1 MSLLRNIATGLRSLV
16 RRNKVNRELDEELT
30 AYLEMAAVER
40 MKLGMSRKEAL
51 RAVRLEQGTLE
62 LTREVVRSSSWE
74 SVVENC
80 WRDLRF
86 AARMLRKSPG
96 FTVVAV
102 LTLALGIGGNT
113 AIFSLLNAV
122 MLKTMPVSRPEQ
134 LVILR
139 WSARSRPQNVGT
151 SSYGDCLWVPGATQ
165 SCSFSFPMYKAL
177 IAHTD
182 AFSSVL
188 AMAGAGQLDLSGN
201 GPASM
206 VGGELV
212 SGNYFEALGV
222 SSVLGRTIQPS
233 DDRAGTAPVV
243 VLNFGYWQRA
253 FGGAADVIGRTVRL
267 NSAPFTIAGVID
279 PQFTR
284 LTPGKSHDLWIP
296 LSQAASLRPSWND
309 RRGQADATN
318 WWLAII
324 GRLKPGISLAQAQAA
339 TNLVF

>member
-1 MSLLRNIATGLRSLV
+1 METLLQDIRFGL
-16 RRNKVNRELDEELT
+16 
-30 AYLEMAAVER
+30 
-40 MKLGMSRKEAL
+40 
-51 RAVRLEQGTLE
+51 
-62 LTREVVRSSSWE
+62 
-74 SVVENC
+74 
-80 WRDLRF
+80 
-86 AARMLRKSPG
+86 RMLRQSPG
-96 FTVVAV
+96 FTLVAV
-102 LTLALGIGGNT
+102 LTLALGIGANT

-139 WSARSRPQNVGT
+139 WSAHSRPQNLGT
-151 SSYGDCLWVPGATQ
+151 SSYGDCLWVPGAIQ

-177 IAHTD
+177 LAHTG

-243 VLNFGYWQRA
+243 VLNF
-253 FGGAADVIGRTVRL
+253 
-267 NSAPFTIAGVID
+267 
-279 PQFTR
+279 
-284 LTPGKSHDLWIP
+284 
-296 LSQAASLRPSWND
+296 
-309 RRGQADATN
+309 
-318 WWLAII
+318 
-324 GRLKPGISLAQAQAA
+324 
-339 TNLVF
+339 

>member
-1 MSLLRNIATGLRSLV
+1 MSLLRHLASGLRSLFE
-16 RRNKVNRELDEELT
+16 REHVNRELDEELG
-30 AYLEMAAVER
+30 AYLEMAAAEK
-40 MKLGMSRKEAL
+40 MKQGMNRNDAV
-51 RAVRLEQGTLE
+51 RAVRLERGTLE
-62 LTREVVRSSSWE
+62 LAREVVLSGAWE
-74 SVVENC
+74 SVVKNC

-86 AARMLRKSPG
+86 ATRMLRKAPG
-96 FTVVAV
+96 FTAVAV
-102 LTLALGIGGNT
+102 LTLALGIGANT

-122 MLKTMPVSRPEQ
+122 MLKTMPVSRPKQ

-139 WSARSRPQNVGT
+139 WSAHNRPENLGT
-151 SSYGDCLWVPGATQ
+151 SSYGDCQWVPGAIQ

-177 IAHTD
+177 FAHAD

-212 SGNYFEALGV
+212 SGNYFDALGV

-233 DDRAGTAPVV
+233 DDRAGAPPVV

-267 NSAPFTIAGVID
+267 NSSPFTIAGVID

-284 LTPGKSHDLWIP
+284 LTPGNRTIFGYPFHRR
-296 LSQAASLRPSWND
+296 LR
-309 RRGQADATN
+309 
-318 WWLAII
+318 
-324 GRLKPGISLAQAQAA
+324 
-339 TNLVF
+339 